1 MKPDEQHLVRLLQ
14 DFERLDKVLETLA
27 AIDNRTRVS
36 KDAQEMSILATSAA
50 YELQQLYTGFEKVIE
65 RHLRFTGS
73 IVTPGGAYHK
83 QLLSWALNEKLVATK
98 IDTDFLTDLLGFRH
112 FVRSAYGIELRQS
125 ETFQKVRKAIK
136 RWPLIAKRLKKRVR
150 LI

>member
-1 MKPDEQHLVRLLQ
+1 MKPDAQHLVRLLQ

-27 AIDNRTRVS
+27 AIDSRRRVS

-65 RHLRFTGS
+65 RYLRFTGS

-83 QLLSWALNEKLVATK
+83 QLLSWALNEKLVVTK

-112 FVRSAYGIELRQS
+112 FVRSAYGIELRRS

-136 RWPLIAKRLKKRVR
+136 RWPLIAKRLKKRVG